1 MSQTLF
7 FASCL
12 MKQGAFVS
20 RLISLLWVK
29 EQPWSVPQGEDGRTG
44 SSRRAVTVH
53 LPLEH
58 EPGVGEAQAEF
69 E

>member
-1 MSQTLF
+1 
-7 FASCL
+7 

-20 RLISLLWVK
+20 RLISLLISLLWVE
-29 EQPWSVPQGEDGRTG
+29 EQPWSVPQGEDGRMG

-58 EPGVGEAQAEF
+58 KPGVREAQAEF